1 MRGRL
6 RSCLLQIIFLAN
18 HFDQGVLFHQFNVD
32 SNYLRNDFCRPSD
45 CVRHQVDQRV
55 LFHQLHLWLL
65 LIFYCYLMYKRGS
78 ISKRFS
84 ILKGVICLSINLG
97 CQFVIQDVHNIVIRL
112 SCFRR
117 LLWFCW
123 TSFLLQTVELV
134 VIYFKRPKISFQYL
148 LLRRYRKIFFFE
160 VYTFPISNIWT
171 KCWNMFFRYLI
182 FEQNIGMYSYII

>member
-1 MRGRL
+1 
-6 RSCLLQIIFLAN
+6 
-18 HFDQGVLFHQFNVD
+18 
-32 SNYLRNDFCRPSD
+32 
-45 CVRHQVDQRV
+45 
-55 LFHQLHLWLL
+55 
-65 LIFYCYLMYKRGS
+65 MYKRES

-123 TSFLLQTVELV
+123 TPFLLQTVESV

-160 VYTFPISNIWT
+160 VYTFPISNICT

-182 FEQNIGMYSYII
+182 FEQNIGIYSYILQ

>member
-1 MRGRL
+1 MTRGFDNAGVDSDHVCCRL
-6 RSCLLQIIFLAN
+6 FFWHII
-18 HFDQGVLFHQFNVD
+18 DQGVLFHQLHVD
-32 SNYLRNDFCRPSD
+32 WNYEWFCRSSD

-55 LFHQLHLWLL
+55 LLHQLHLWLL
-65 LIFYCYLMYKRGS
+65 LIFYCYLMYKRES

-97 CQFVIQDVHNIVIRL
+97 CQFFIQDIHNVVIRL

-123 TSFLLQTVELV
+123 TPFLLQTVELV

-148 LLRRYRKIFFFE
+148 FFNKI
-160 VYTFPISNIWT
+160 
-171 KCWNMFFRYLI
+171 
-182 FEQNIGMYSYII
+182 

>member
-123 TSFLLQTVELV
+123 TPFLLQTVESV

-148 LLRRYRKIFFFE
+148 FLRKYRKIFFFE
-160 VYTFPISNIWT
+160 VYTFPVSNIWI
-171 KCWNMFFRYLI
+171 KCWNMFFWYLI